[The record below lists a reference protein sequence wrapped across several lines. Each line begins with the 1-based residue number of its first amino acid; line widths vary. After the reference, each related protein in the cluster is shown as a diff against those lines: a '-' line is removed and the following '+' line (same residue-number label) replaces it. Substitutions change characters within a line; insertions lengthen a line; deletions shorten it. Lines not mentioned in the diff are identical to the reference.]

1 MSDANES
8 QISVSFQCSPQKSIW
23 WVSCKF
29 QLSQKKK
36 TIYKILHKYLLIKP
50 YKLQL
55 FQTMKSEDIVIQHKF
70 CRQILGR
77 MKNDNLPTSFIFNKE
92 KTFHSKMNQ
101 HNSCIWGTQSSCH
114 HSPAQKRSSKRICDP
129 WHFKGEGLWHF
140 YFVRNTI
147 TGKFCLRH
155 A

>member
-1 MSDANES
+1 MQPTKINLMSEL
-8 QISVSFQCSPQKSIW
+8 QVSAIT
-23 WVSCKF
+23 
-29 QLSQKKK
+29 KKK

-77 MKNDNLPTSFIFNKE
+77 MKNDNLPTSFISNKE

-101 HNSCIWGTQSSCH
+101 HNSCIWGTQTLCH
-114 HSPAQKRSSKRICDP
+114 HSPAKRDPQKEYVIPDTSKEKVYGTSI
-129 WHFKGEGLWHF
+129 L
-140 YFVRNTI
+140 
-147 TGKFCLRH
+147 
-155 A
+155 